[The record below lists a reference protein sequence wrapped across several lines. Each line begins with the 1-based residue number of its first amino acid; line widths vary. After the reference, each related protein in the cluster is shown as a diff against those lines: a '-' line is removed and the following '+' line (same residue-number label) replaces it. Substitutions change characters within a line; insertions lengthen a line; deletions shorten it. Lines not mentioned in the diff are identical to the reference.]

1 MPDTTE
7 STCSQENKDQENQ
20 AQNTTII
27 LNIDKEEF
35 QKLQESDSTLE
46 SIRKLVREGRTT
58 GNTGKFFQRKGLIY
72 RKWRPKDSHE
82 DD

>member
-20 AQNTTII
+20 AQNITTI
-27 LNIDKEEF
+27 LKMDKEES

-46 SIRKLVREGRTT
+46 SIRKLVREGTTT
-58 GNTGKFFQRKGLIY
+58 GNTAKFFQRNGLIY
-72 RKWRPKDSHE
+72 RKW
-82 DD
+82 